1 MRRVIVPVLLA
12 AAALAA
18 GCGGGNSGAPDQPT
32 EFGGL
37 GAYDAGTIATT
48 VLKEERGDPG
58 SPLYHKLLLVRE
70 IGAGRTPSGRPA
82 WSATLEDTDH
92 AVSWYCVWV
101 WGVSY
106 TPLRQVYDDVVAPC
120 DKGKSA

>member
-1 MRRVIVPVLLA
+1 MIVPVLLA

-18 GCGGGNSGAPDQPT
+18 GCGGGSSVPDQPT

-37 GAYDAGTIATT
+37 SAYDAGTIATK
-48 VLKEERGDPG
+48 VLKEERGAPA
-58 SPLYHKLLLVRE
+58 SPLYHKLLLVKE
-70 IGAGRTPSGRPA
+70 IAAGRTPSGRPA

-92 AVSWYCVWV
+92 AVSRYCIWV

-120 DKGKSA
+120 DEGKAA